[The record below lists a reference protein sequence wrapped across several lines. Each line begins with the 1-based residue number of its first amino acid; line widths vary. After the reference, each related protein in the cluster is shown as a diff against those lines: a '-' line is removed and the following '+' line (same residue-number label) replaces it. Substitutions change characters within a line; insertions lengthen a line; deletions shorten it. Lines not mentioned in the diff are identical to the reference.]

1 MSKSK
6 TNTGIGNDRSRHFIG
21 TNDTGISTYSKDFIE
36 KEGKKGRKEIRRQR
50 NSVWRIENEKCG
62 AQFERERQIDFTA
75 EKKELL
81 ISPD

>member
-50 NSVWRIENEKCG
+50 NSVWEWEMRSAIW
-62 AQFERERQIDFTA
+62 ERTTDWFHSREERVVN
-75 EKKELL
+75 
-81 ISPD
+81 